1 MYIIQKKNI
10 QKRTWIKCNY
20 TTEKKI
26 QYTLELSN
34 IATFDMS

>member
-1 MYIIQKKNI
+1 MQKKNI

-20 TTEKKI
+20 TIQLKKKI